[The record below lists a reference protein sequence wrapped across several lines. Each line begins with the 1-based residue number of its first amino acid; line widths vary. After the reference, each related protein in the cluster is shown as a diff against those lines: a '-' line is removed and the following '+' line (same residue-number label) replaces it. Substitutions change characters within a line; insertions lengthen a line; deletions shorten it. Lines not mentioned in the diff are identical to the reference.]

1 MHHLGA
7 SSSSSIDMTAERK
20 RIHQP
25 PESALQSDTR
35 TIINDLK
42 HNERMKQLIA
52 CCGLD
57 CEQCEARIA
66 TLNDDNNL
74 RKKVAKEWGEMN
86 QMEFQPEWIN
96 CMGCRTEG
104 CKTYYCSDLCK
115 IRHCVMEKGY
125 NTCGECAELR
135 TCSILGELAKNA
147 PGVFDNLKSE

>member
-7 SSSSSIDMTAERK
+7 LSTSFIDMTAERK

-25 PESALQSDTR
+25 PESALRSDTR
-35 TIINDLK
+35 TIIIDLK
-42 HNERMKQLIA
+42 HKERMKQLIA

-66 TLNDDNNL
+66 TLNDDNRL
-74 RKKVAKEWGEMN
+74 RQKVAKEWGEMN

-104 CKTYYCSDLCK
+104 CKTYYCSEMCK

-125 NTCGECAELR
+125 NTCGDCQEMR
-135 TCSILGELAKNA
+135 TCRILGELADHA
-147 PGVFDNLKSE
+147 PYVFDNLKSE

>member
-7 SSSSSIDMTAERK
+7 SSSSFIDMTAERK
-20 RIHQP
+20 RIHQL
-25 PESALQSDTR
+25 PESALRSDTR

-115 IRHCVMEKGY
+115 IRLCVMEKGY
-125 NTCGECAELR
+125 NTCGECEKMR
-135 TCSILGELAKNA
+135 TCNTLGELAANA